1 MRITY
6 PACFYKFK
14 DQYTVLFPDLNH
26 LVDSGTTLAETQK
39 YANEILA
46 SYLSA
51 IRSLG
56 EAFPTPSEHLDPIK
70 VAEDEWGELW
80 EAEKAE
86 DCFVSNVSTDVD
98 EYEEKVRLRAVK
110 RTVTL
115 PKWLEETAKAAN
127 INFSKTLQ
135 KALANE
141 LGVSL

>member
-1 MRITY
+1 MCG
-6 PACFYKFK
+6 P
-14 DQYTVLFPDLNH
+14 
-26 LVDSGTTLAETQK
+26 
-39 YANEILA
+39 
-46 SYLSA
+46 
-51 IRSLG
+51 
-56 EAFPTPSEHLDPIK
+56 
-70 VAEDEWGELW
+70 
-80 EAEKAE
+80 
-86 DCFVSNVSTDVD
+86 DVD